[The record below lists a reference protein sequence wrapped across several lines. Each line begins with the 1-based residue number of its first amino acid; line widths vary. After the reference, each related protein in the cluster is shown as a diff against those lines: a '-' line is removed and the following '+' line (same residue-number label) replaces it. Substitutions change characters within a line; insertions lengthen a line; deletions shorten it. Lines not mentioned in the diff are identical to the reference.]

1 MKEHSICSKSDQAAR
16 LHLMHLQLIL
26 YMLMAATHTHTH
38 LHDHDEAHSFH
49 DTQNDSFQSTHIF
62 FLIYIYF
69 RQRHCAAIQH
79 PLCYHFL
86 FSSGG
91 SQRDK
96 NLSKSTT
103 NTAFL
108 WSLCSRKL
116 PSDACLLIC
125 CLITRPR
132 SFINALPSLFCI
144 ITMLTLIHS
153 HLIAMIRLHLMLLHH
168 SHLSPSSSL
177 HLSSSS

>member
-1 MKEHSICSKSDQAAR
+1 MWPSGLRGGWRSWGWGGGVGGSGVAEKRREVKEHSICSKSDQAAR

-26 YMLMAATHTHTH
+26 YMLMAATHTH
-38 LHDHDEAHSFH
+38 LHEHDEAHSFH

-69 RQRHCAAIQH
+69 RQRHSAAIQH

-96 NLSKSTT
+96 ICQKVRQTQRFYG
-103 NTAFL
+103 AF
-108 WSLCSRKL
+108 
-116 PSDACLLIC
+116 A
-125 CLITRPR
+125 
-132 SFINALPSLFCI
+132 AE
-144 ITMLTLIHS
+144 
-153 HLIAMIRLHLMLLHH
+153 
-168 SHLSPSSSL
+168 SSSVRPVCW
-177 HLSSSS
+177 SVV